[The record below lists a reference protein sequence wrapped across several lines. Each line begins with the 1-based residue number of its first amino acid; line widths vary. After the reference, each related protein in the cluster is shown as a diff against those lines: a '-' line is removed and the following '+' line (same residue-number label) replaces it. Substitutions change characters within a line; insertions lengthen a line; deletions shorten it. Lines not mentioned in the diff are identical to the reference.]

1 MKNEETLGNLANI
14 ELVANN
20 GGLSHDQF
28 GLIVEQLSTLS
39 CPAMLA
45 RRLINML
52 VPASAS
58 TLINLA
64 LWALGDTKHAK
75 DHVVLAVIRVIS
87 LCLQYDSVQEKQEL
101 AAIYEVFLSFY
112 ILDHLGFI
120 LNKNPN
126 KHK

>member
-45 RRLINML
+45 RRLINTL
-52 VPASAS
+52 VPASSLPAS

-75 DHVVLAVIRVIS
+75 DHVVLPVIRVIS

-101 AAIYEVFLSFY
+101 QSKVDAEIK
-112 ILDHLGFI
+112 IQ
-120 LNKNPN
+120 
-126 KHK
+126 